1 MIRNY
6 NQYIQK
12 RNLVQSITEEI
23 RYYEQYSNNLYNQI
37 QSRFIHGGITINNKL
52 EKCIKYRFK
61 IN

>member
-37 QSRFIHGGITINNKL
+37 QSRFIHGVL
-52 EKCIKYRFK
+52 Q
-61 IN
+61 